1 MAEARLSQA
10 RLAPDDDLPL
20 LDRVLEGDT
29 RAFDQ
34 LVERHESR
42 VYRVAMA
49 ITGNHQDAEEAMQD
63 AFLKAHRHLR
73 EFQRA
78 SKFSTWLTRIAV
90 NEALQICRRRRT
102 TESLDDPTWT
112 DEGTMPKQVRDWH
125 DDPEKIYS
133 KQQIQDIVARAIQS
147 LPPLFRKALVLRD
160 IESLSAEEAADALG
174 IGVPALKS
182 RLLRARLMMRE
193 ALAVHFQRP
202 PTLKSRVF
210 EARWKIQAALGAHVG
225 QVSGKKGDMVAKLNC
240 REVLAELSD
249 YLDGEVAPEV
259 KQTLEEHLAKC
270 NQCSLV
276 YNTTRKMLKI
286 VTEAGTFA
294 VPLELSTRLRLRLR
308 ELLAKA
314 HGR

>member
-112 DEGTMPKQVRDWH
+112 DEGRCRNRSRDWH

-182 RLLRARLMMRE
+182 R
-193 ALAVHFQRP
+193 ALACATHDEGGARRAL
-202 PTLKSRVF
+202 PTASNPEIEGVRSSVEDSSRVGGP
-210 EARWKIQAALGAHVG
+210 RWA
-225 QVSGKKGDMVAKLNC
+225 S
-240 REVLAELSD
+240 
-249 YLDGEVAPEV
+249 
-259 KQTLEEHLAKC
+259 
-270 NQCSLV
+270 
-276 YNTTRKMLKI
+276 
-286 VTEAGTFA
+286 
-294 VPLELSTRLRLRLR
+294 LR
-308 ELLAKA
+308 EEGRHGSKA
-314 HGR
+314 QLQRGTG